1 MALST
6 DNEGKRMTRKWSDDR
21 AMALIHPDR
30 FTDEELTWLDIDPT
44 TATESNDQNP
54 DMFLID
60 TQPEDSRTE
69 VRDFDI
75 RKRPE
80 VGD

>member
-6 DNEGKRMTRKWSDDR
+6 DNEGKRMTRKWAEER
-21 AMALIHPDR
+21 AQALIHPDQ
-30 FTDEELTWLDIDPT
+30 FTAEELEWLEIPSDWP
-44 TATESNDQNP
+44 ESNDQNP
-54 DMFLID
+54 DIFQID
-60 TQPEDSRTE
+60 TMPLDSRT
-69 VRDFDI
+69 DPKTYDI

>member
-6 DNEGKRMTRKWSDDR
+6 DNEGKRMTRKWSEDR
-21 AMALIHPDR
+21 ATALVHPNR
-30 FTDEELTWLDIDPT
+30 FTAEELAWLEVTD
-44 TATESNDQNP
+44 AVEGNDQNP

-69 VRDFDI
+69 VKHYDI
-75 RKRPE
+75 RTRPE

>member
-6 DNEGKRMTRKWSDDR
+6 DNEGKRMTKKWSEDR
-21 AMALIHPDR
+21 ATALIHPDR
-30 FTDEELTWLDIDPT
+30 FTAEELEWLELT
-44 TATESNDQNP
+44 GQSESNDQNP
-54 DMFLID
+54 DMFLIK

-69 VRDFDI
+69 PKDYDI

>member
-6 DNEGKRMTRKWSDDR
+6 DNDGKRMTRKWGDDR
-21 AMALIHPDR
+21 AKALIHPDQ
-30 FTDEELTWLDIDPT
+30 FTTEELEWLEIPT
-44 TATESNDQNP
+44 GHSEGNDQNP
-54 DMFLID
+54 DNFLID

-69 VRDFDI
+69 AKTYDI

>member
-6 DNEGKRMTRKWSDDR
+6 DNDGKRMTRKWGDDR
-21 AMALIHPDR
+21 ARALIHPDS
-30 FTDEELTWLDIDPT
+30 FTAVELEWLEIPT
-44 TATESNDQNP
+44 GWPETNDQNP
-54 DMFLID
+54 DVFTID
-60 TQPEDSRTE
+60 TQPIDSRTE
-69 VRDFDI
+69 STKYDI

>member
-1 MALST
+1 
-6 DNEGKRMTRKWSDDR
+6 MTREWSEDR
-21 AMALIHPDR
+21 AMALVHPNR
-30 FTDEELTWLDIDPT
+30 FTAEELAWLDVTDVV
-44 TATESNDQNP
+44 ESNDQNP

-69 VRDFDI
+69 TKDYDI

>member
-6 DNEGKRMTRKWSDDR
+6 DNDGKRMTRKWGDDR
-21 AMALIHPDR
+21 AKALIHPSE
-30 FTDEELTWLDIDPT
+30 FSAEELEWLEIPT
-44 TATESNDQNP
+44 GWPDANVQNP
-54 DMFLID
+54 DVFLIE
-60 TQPEDSRTE
+60 TQPDDSRTE
-69 VRDFDI
+69 ATTYDI

>member
-1 MALST
+1 
-6 DNEGKRMTRKWSDDR
+6 MTREWSEDR
-21 AMALIHPDR
+21 AMALVHPNR
-30 FTDEELTWLDIDPT
+30 FTAEELAWLEVTDVV
-44 TATESNDQNP
+44 ESNDQNP

-69 VRDFDI
+69 TKDYDI

>member
-1 MALST
+1 
-6 DNEGKRMTRKWSDDR
+6 MTHKWAEDR
-21 AMALIHPDR
+21 AMALIHSDR
-30 FTDEELTWLDIDPT
+30 FTDDELTWLDIDPT
-44 TATESNDQNP
+44 TVTEANDQNP

-69 VRDFDI
+69 VKDYDI